1 MGDGSERITA
11 IEIYGQTYHVKGI
24 ASREHVARLAHYLD
38 GKMREVSDHT
48 PTVDTLKV
56 AILAALN
63 IADQYLSSRQRLQE
77 LEQILVEKSEKLS
90 SNIDAAIGRKST

>member
-11 IEIYGQTYHVKGI
+11 IEIYGQTYHVKGV
-24 ASREHVARLAHYLD
+24 ASPEHVARLAHYLD

-77 LEQILVEKSEKLS
+77 LEQILAEKSEKLS